1 MTLSLVTPMAGTTVL
16 MYQGETSPSLT
27 DQMLLSDGSTVDC
40 SGGTVRLRAR
50 LMGGTALAINGT
62 AQLLQGGTAGNVQ
75 YNWGTADVAGQG
87 EYAAWWYVATSAGT
101 LSSSEFLL
109 YFDAH
114 TSRGVN
120 ASFGSVR
127 STMSDLIELVRRKIG
142 DTRGP
147 NQQFTDAEIQQALDE
162 YRSYAHPR
170 GYPSTNYGVQGRYE
184 QLVAE
189 PVYLPGGTVSYTQYE
204 SVEEYWEADA
214 VTVDGSY
221 GTVTAG
227 TVDYLAGVWQ
237 FAAGT
242 AGTGQQPPVFVTG
255 KTYDLWRSCG
265 DLLMEW
271 AAQTALQFDVA
282 AGGRMMSLQQKTQ
295 RLEQLADRMYAKAK
309 PQTSVIERGDLLPVS
324 VDQGRR
330 FRRAQRGY

>member
-1 MTLSLVTPMAGTTVL
+1 MAGTTVL
-16 MYQGETSPSLT
+16 MYQGETSPSLV

-62 AQLLQGGTAGNVQ
+62 AQLLAGGTAGSVQ
-75 YNWGTADVAGQG
+75 YNWGTADVTGQG

-114 TSRGVN
+114 STRGVN
-120 ASFGSVR
+120 ASWGNVR
-127 STMSDLIELVRRKIG
+127 STMSDLIELARRKIG
-142 DTRGP
+142 DPRGP
-147 NQQFTDAEIQQALDE
+147 NQQFTDAEIQQALDQ

-170 GYPSTNYGVQGRYE
+170 GYPVASSYQAQGRYE
-184 QLVAE
+184 QLTAE
-189 PVYLPGGTVSYTQYE
+189 PRYLPGGTVSYVQYE
-204 SVEEYWEADA
+204 SCEEYWEADA
-214 VTVDGSY
+214 VVVDGTY
-221 GTVTAG
+221 GTITAG
-227 TVDYLAGVWQ
+227 TVDYLSGVWQ

-242 AGTGQQPPVFVTG
+242 AGTGQQPPVYATG
-255 KTYDLWRSCG
+255 TTYDLWRACG

-271 AAQTALQFDVA
+271 AAQTALQFDVS

-295 RLEQLADRMYAKAK
+295 RLEQLADRCYAKAK
-309 PQTSVIERGDLLPVS
+309 PQTSTLTRADEIPVHI
-324 VDQGRR
+324 GGERR